1 MAQQKRK
8 KVHFG
13 TQHITVSDSK
23 LVDRVYYDPETNTL
37 DAVFKRAGKPEAGEK
52 RYRYRGVGPK
62 VFAQF
67 VLAKS
72 MGKFF
77 NSKIRTKY
85 QYQPVL

>member
-1 MAQQKRK
+1 MPSKSVKK
-8 KVHFG
+8 KVRFG
-13 TQHITVSDSK
+13 PNHIAISDST
-23 LVDRVYYDPETNTL
+23 LVDKVYYDPDTSTL
-37 DAVFKRAGKPEAGEK
+37 DAVFKKGA

-62 VFAQF
+62 VFAKF

-85 QYQPVL
+85 QYQPVT

>member
-1 MAQQKRK
+1 MAQKRK

-13 TQHITVSDSK
+13 SQHITIEDSS

-37 DAVFKRAGKPEAGEK
+37 DAVFKGKNKKEET

-62 VFAQF
+62 VFAKF

-77 NSKIRTKY
+77 NSKIRKKY

>member
-1 MAQQKRK
+1 MAQQKK
-8 KVHFG
+8 KVRFG
-13 TQHITVSDSK
+13 PNHIKVEDSTM
-23 LVDRVYYDPETNTL
+23 VDRVYYDPETNTL
-37 DAVFKRAGKPEAGEK
+37 DAVFRKKKETEK
-52 RYRYRGVGPK
+52 ERRYRYRGVGPK